1 MLITRFGERRK
12 GNTRLA
18 SLAAVAFLGVLCAC
32 VQGQVT
38 EDVPVRQVVVSKAY
52 TDGVSGR
59 PPVPVAKTGQTLPM
73 EPARRIRF
81 ETTEG
86 TALALDVAPDG
97 ASIIFDMLGD
107 LYRLPIAGG
116 VAEPI
121 TSGMALDTQPVFSPD
136 GSSILFLSDRSGAEN
151 IWLMDAD
158 GTNLRQISYYD
169 DDPTFVSPEWAPDGQ
184 SILVSRYWAGR
195 NAYELWRFKAV
206 PGDMGEVVRSTD
218 TDDATHMSSLGA
230 AFAADGASIFLASL
244 SGASPSFEELSAWE
258 IIRRDTA
265 TGEETAILPT
275 DSEGDHVVPRFRPAA
290 SPDGRYLAF
299 AERRQGKTRLNVLEL
314 ATGDVRWLADLDPD
328 SLEASLWHDA
338 IPRYDFTPDSAHLIV
353 NREGHVQAISVETGD
368 IQAIPFTA
376 TIDQGLGTLARH
388 QAIIEDGPVIAR
400 LIQAPSESP
409 DGKQVAFSALGH
421 IYIQNLTLGGKPRRL
436 TSGSVT
442 GYHPAWSADGDW
454 IASVSWTNADGGA
467 VWITSA
473 DGKTTRKLDLPPAF
487 YTHPVFT
494 PAGDALLVIRSPAQV
509 RRETYMEYG
518 QLRDADLLHVPLDGA
533 ETSVLMSG
541 RIGGTP
547 HFRGRPDEVLVNTD
561 EGVKAISLVDSVQTD
576 VTEAV
581 GPNWY
586 FASEAAD
593 ADDLRVS
600 PDGRWALAQITQQ
613 LHLYKLDEGRDE
625 PFDLSAP
632 SATHVQL
639 TEVGADYF
647 GWSAD
652 GQSIHWADGA
662 TYYRLPLDDVA
673 FERGR
678 NESAAARYSVMVEVP
693 RDAPVGDLLLRG
705 GSVIPMTD
713 RNDPGKVLANT
724 DILVRDNRIVSI
736 TKAGETGAGP
746 DVPTVDVNGKYII
759 PGLIDAHYHVADI
772 RRDVLDTDVWGLR
785 TGLAYGVTTLF
796 DPSSL
801 TVDMLAYEDLVE
813 SGEVIGSRLFTTG
826 TAVFN
831 FNDFRSR
838 DQVRSVLSR
847 YRDHYRLSNLKQYL
861 SGNRRVRQWV
871 SEVADELGLT
881 VTTEGPLSFKL
892 GLTLIIDGY
901 SGVEHAMA
909 PVVHYRD
916 LTEFF
921 AQSETSN
928 TLTLMITH
936 GGLPADKVYIA
947 RTDPLSDAKYANFA
961 PAWFRESR
969 FRDVTADAPE
979 DYLYPLVAKSSAD
992 MFRAGG
998 VVGLGAHGNIPGF
1011 GTHWEMQ
1018 AYVEGGWTPA
1028 EVLWA
1033 ATMGNARTIGRDQA
1047 LGSLIP
1053 GKLADLVVL
1062 DENPLDDIS
1071 HTLAIHSVMKNG
1083 RLYDDETLEEIPAV
1097 HSSRP

>member
-1 MLITRFGERRK
+1 MLIARLGRPRK
-12 GNTRLA
+12 GKAYLA
-18 SLAAVAFLGVLCAC
+18 SLAALAAFGLLSAC
-32 VQGQVT
+32 LQAPET
-38 EDVPVRQVVVSKAY
+38 ETLPVIVSKAY
-52 TDGVSGR
+52 TEGISGR
-59 PPVPVAKTGQTLPM
+59 PPVPVAVTGQALPM
-73 EPARRIRF
+73 QPARRIRF

-97 ASIIFDMLGD
+97 TSIIFDMLGD

-136 GSSILFLSDRSGAEN
+136 GSRILFLSDRSGAEN

-158 GTNLRQISYYD
+158 GTHLNQISYYD
-169 DDPTFVSPEWAPDGQ
+169 DDPIFVSPEWAPDGQ
-184 SILVSRYWAGR
+184 SILVSRYWADR
-195 NAYELWRFKAV
+195 NAYELWRFNAV
-206 PGDMGEVVRSTD
+206 PGDMGEVVRPVD
-218 TDDATHMSSLGA
+218 TDGENTTSSLGP
-230 AFAADGASIFLASL
+230 AFAADGTSIFLASL
-244 SGASPSFEELSAWE
+244 SGGSPSFEELSAWD
-258 IIRRDTA
+258 IIRRDLA
-265 TGEETAILPT
+265 TGEETSILPT
-275 DSEGDHVVPRFRPAA
+275 ASDDDHVVPRFRPAA

-299 AERRQGKTRLNVLEL
+299 AERRLGKTALNILDL

-338 IPRYDFTPDSAHLIV
+338 IPRYDFTPDSERLIV
-353 NREGHVQAISVETGD
+353 NREGHVQTISVHTGD
-368 IQAIPFTA
+368 IETIPFTA
-376 TIDQGLGTLARH
+376 MIDQGLGKLARH
-388 QAIIEDGPVIAR
+388 QAVIEDGPVIAR
-400 LIQAPSESP
+400 LIQAPAESP
-409 DGKQVAFSALGH
+409 DAQQVAFSALGH
-421 IYIQNLTLGGKPRRL
+421 IYTQNLTKGARPRRL
-436 TSGSVT
+436 QSGSVT

-454 IASVSWTNADGGA
+454 IASVSWTHADGGA

-473 DGKTTRKLDLPPAF
+473 DGKTSRQLALLPAF

-494 PAGDALLVIRSPAQV
+494 LAGDALLVIRSPAQV

-518 QLRDADLLHVPLDGA
+518 QLRDADLLYVPLDGA
-533 ETSVLMSG
+533 EPRVLVSG

-547 HFRGRPDEVLVNTD
+547 HFRGRPDEVLVNT
-561 EGVKAISLVDSVQTD
+561 EAGIEAVSLVDGARER

-586 FASEAAD
+586 FAPGSAG

-600 PDGRWALAQITQQ
+600 PDGHWALAQIAQQ
-613 LHLYKLDEGRDE
+613 LHLYKLDDGSQER
-625 PFDLSAP
+625 FDLSAP
-632 SATHVQL
+632 SGPHVQL
-639 TEVGADYF
+639 TEIGADYF
-647 GWSAD
+647 GWSAN
-652 GQSIHWADGA
+652 GQSLHWAVGA
-662 TYYRLPLDDVA
+662 TYYRLPLDEVA
-673 FERGR
+673 FERSR
-678 NESAAARYSVMVEVP
+678 NESAAARFSVPVEVP
-693 RDAPVGDLLLRG
+693 RDTPAGDVLLRG
-705 GSVIPMTD
+705 ASVIPMTD
-713 RNDPGKVLANT
+713 RNDPGKVLADA

-736 TKAGETGAGP
+736 ARVGETGAGP
-746 DVPTVDVNGKYII
+746 DVPTVDVSGKYII

-785 TGLAYGVTTLF
+785 TSLAYGVTTLF

-801 TVDMLAYEDLVE
+801 TIDMLAYEDLVE
-813 SGEVIGSRLFTTG
+813 SGEITGSRLFTTG

-831 FNDFRSR
+831 FNDFRNR

-847 YRDHYRLSNLKQYL
+847 YRDHYRLANLKQYL

-909 PVVHYRD
+909 PAVHYRD
-916 LTEFF
+916 VTEFF
-921 AQSETSN
+921 AESGTSN

-969 FRDVTADAPE
+969 FRGVMAEASE
-979 DYLYPLVAKSSAD
+979 YYLYPVVAKSSAD

-1033 ATMGNARTIGRDQA
+1033 ATMGNATTIGRDEA
-1047 LGSLIP
+1047 LGSLVS
-1053 GKLADLVVL
+1053 GKLADLVIL

-1071 HTLAIHSVMKNG
+1071 RTLAIRYVMKNG

-1097 HSSRP
+1097 RSPRP